1 VPLQLQADLT
11 FTVDVPAHA
20 GRGAHPT
27 RCTGR
32 VRAEGQQVEIHLSP
46 MPSLGGSA
54 TRPLVRPLAQRLEDL
69 GLTVQVEGPDGPL
82 VRLGSGVRAPWWQ
95 QLVTR
100 SSRIHLVSVRALAR
114 SVGGPR
120 IFEVALPPAAVLP
133 AVSDDQ
139 RRSRR
144 RASVS
149 ARQLLRRLTSHRR

>member
-1 VPLQLQADLT
+1 VPLQIRADLT
-11 FTVDVPAHA
+11 FTVDVPPH
-20 GRGAHPT
+20 GGLGSHPT

-32 VRAEGQQVEIHLSP
+32 VRAGGQQVDIHLSP

-82 VRLGSGVRAPWWQ
+82 VRLGAGVRAPWWQ

-133 AVSDDQ
+133 AVFNDQ
-139 RRSRR
+139 RRSRQR
-144 RASVS
+144 VEVV
-149 ARQLLRRLTSHRR
+149 ARQVLRRLTGHRR

>member
-1 VPLQLQADLT
+1 MALQLRADLT
-11 FTVDVPAHA
+11 FTVDVPPHA

-27 RCTGR
+27 RCSGR
-32 VRAEGQQVEIHLSP
+32 VRAEGSQVEVHLSP

-54 TRPLVRPLAQRLEDL
+54 TRPLVRPLAQQLDDL

-100 SSRIHLVSVRALAR
+100 SSRIHLVSVRALTR
-114 SVGGPR
+114 SIGGPR

-133 AVSDDQ
+133 AVFDRQ
-139 RRSRR
+139 RRPRR
-144 RASVS
+144 RVEVAL
-149 ARQLLRRLTSHRR
+149 RQGLRRLTGHRR

>member
-1 VPLQLQADLT
+1 MPLQLRADLT
-11 FTVDVPAHA
+11 FTVDVPPH
-20 GRGAHPT
+20 GDRGAHPT

-32 VRAEGQQVEIHLSP
+32 VRADGQQVEIHLSP

-54 TRPLVRPLAQRLEDL
+54 TRPLVRPLAQRLDDL

-82 VRLGSGVRAPWWQ
+82 VRIGAGVRAPWWQ

-100 SSRIHLVSVRALAR
+100 SSRIHLVSIRALAR

-133 AVSDDQ
+133 AIFDDQ
-139 RRSRR
+139 RRPRR
-144 RASVS
+144 QVEIV
-149 ARQLLRRLTSHRR
+149 ARQLLRRLTAHRR

>member
-1 VPLQLQADLT
+1 MPLQIRADLT
-11 FTVDVPAHA
+11 FTVDVPPHA
-20 GRGAHPT
+20 GGGAHPA

-32 VRAEGQQVEIHLSP
+32 VRADGQQVDVHLSP

-54 TRPLVRPLAQRLEDL
+54 TRPLVRPLAQRLSDL

-82 VRLGSGVRAPWWQ
+82 VRLGAGVRAPWWQ

-100 SSRIHLVSVRALAR
+100 SSRIHLVSIRALAR

-133 AVSDDQ
+133 AVFDDQ
-139 RRSRR
+139 RQPRRQLAVAVRQAARRVSRR
-144 RASVS
+144 R
-149 ARQLLRRLTSHRR
+149 R